1 MSIVAPRPLHTFD
14 NDSIRPGP
22 VGSVGDV
29 LGTIRLKHSSPDL
42 PIRKTVLPISDGSNI
57 EDGEFKSFN
66 TGGGQARV
74 IDSNWQSGRQ
84 FKTAHGWIID
94 DLRAEDRLHEPFM
107 GSGPQYSWRNTI
119 ATTYA
124 ARRTGDLFLPLP
136 GGYNP
141 SPGEIERGQVVPEIT
156 NIEVDE
162 LLASTPLKADS
173 VLASTP
179 LKANSVP
186 GGPRLLGASRNLQS
200 GFIKPVPGRR

>member
-1 MSIVAPRPLHTFD
+1 MSIAARRPLHTFD

-29 LGTIRLKHSSPDL
+29 IGAIKLKHSMPDL
-42 PIRKTVLPISDGSNI
+42 PIRNITLSNTVGANV
-57 EDGEFKSFN
+57 EDGDHESY
-66 TGGGQARV
+66 TSHGLQARV
-74 IDSNWQSGRQ
+74 MDSNWQSGRA
-84 FKTAHGWIID
+84 FKTSHGWVIE

-156 NIEVDE
+156 NIEGGE
-162 LLASTPLKADS
+162 LLASTPLKAD
-173 VLASTP
+173 P
-179 LKANSVP
+179 GVP
-186 GGPRLLGASRNLQS
+186 GGPKMLGGSRNTQS
-200 GFIKPVPGRR
+200 GFVRPVPGRR